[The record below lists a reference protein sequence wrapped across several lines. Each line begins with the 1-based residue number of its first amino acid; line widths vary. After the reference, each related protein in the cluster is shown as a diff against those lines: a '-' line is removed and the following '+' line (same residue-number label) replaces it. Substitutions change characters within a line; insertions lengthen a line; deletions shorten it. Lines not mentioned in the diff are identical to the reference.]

1 MKTFVKSFK
10 TEYGDIA
17 ENINE
22 YAKENNLEIISVS
35 IAEKWGFLNA
45 LVVFKVGL

>member
-10 TEYGDIA
+10 TEYGDLSTD
-17 ENINE
+17 INR

-35 IAEKWGFLNA
+35 IAEKWGYLNA
-45 LVVFKVGL
+45 LVVFKG